1 MKQFVRY
8 VINSIRYRRFCF
20 LYLDIL
26 PGRGGGPMPHILC
39 PYRTG
44 GPCGGARFLEILFLI
59 FEFDQVQ
66 DYDYHHSSSLNS
78 ENFEIRHAIW
88 K

>member
-26 PGRGGGPMPHILC
+26 P
-39 PYRTG
+39 G